1 MDKLAEARK
10 RIKMTQTQVAKELGI
25 SRSFYGLIEIG
36 KRRPTY
42 GMAKRLADLFLV
54 QIEDLFFGIEGFK
67 MNRAKP
73 DTETK
78 SA

>member
-1 MDKLAEARK
+1 MLAEARK
-10 RIKMTQTQVAKELGI
+10 KMKLTQEEVAKEIGI

-42 GMAKRLADLFLV
+42 GMARNRASILNRPIDELYF
-54 QIEDLFFGIEGFK
+54 DIEGFK
-67 MNRAKP
+67 MNR
-73 DTETK
+73 T

>member
-1 MDKLAEARK
+1 MLAEARK
-10 RIKMTQTQVAKELGI
+10 KMKLTQEEVAKEIGI

-42 GMAKRLADLFLV
+42 GMAVKLASILNRP
-54 QIEDLFFGIEGFK
+54 INELFFDIEGFK
-67 MNRAKP
+67 MNR
-73 DTETK
+73 T

>member
-1 MDKLAEARK
+1 MLAEARK
-10 RIKMTQTQVAKELGI
+10 KMKLTQEEVAKEIGI

-42 GMAKRLADLFLV
+42 GMAVKLSSILNRP
-54 QIEDLFFGIEGFK
+54 INELFFDIEGFK
-67 MNRAKP
+67 MNR
-73 DTETK
+73 T